1 MANEGI
7 MSLPP
12 GLGMQGGETAQD
24 QAPTVTSADSYDA
37 AQTALGMVDPKA
49 QAAAKDAVRAAI
61 GDLQLTPEQIDLL
74 IQIFEYVSQNP
85 AEYKNLVQKM
95 EEAGAIDKGEFP
107 EEYDPQFIGMVLI
120 VLHEMKSMQVQGA
133 QEPMDLNPVVQGL
146 QPAGM
151 ASGEIGRAHV

>member
-49 QAAAKDAVRAAI
+49 QAAAK
-61 GDLQLTPEQIDLL
+61 
-74 IQIFEYVSQNP
+74 
-85 AEYKNLVQKM
+85 
-95 EEAGAIDKGEFP
+95 
-107 EEYDPQFIGMVLI
+107 
-120 VLHEMKSMQVQGA
+120 
-133 QEPMDLNPVVQGL
+133 
-146 QPAGM
+146 
-151 ASGEIGRAHV
+151 IGRAHV